1 MPGSDHHYGM
11 RDGAVIR
18 DWYCDTC
25 NALTYEKVTCL
36 EVKQYPSVICPKC
49 KKAKEIAESLMDT
62 IGMEYPYGIYTFRD
76 HLVAH
81 LRNLDED
88 KVLLLTPR
96 ELQLNTYSLKRAFRK
111 VGKELKNTEDEYLN
125 KQ

>member
-1 MPGSDHHYGM
+1 MPGSDYHYGM

-36 EVKQYPSVICPKC
+36 EIPQYPLVICPKC
-49 KKAKEIAESLMDT
+49 SKAKGISESLMDT
-62 IGMEYPYGIYTFRD
+62 IGMEYPYGLYTFRD

-81 LRNLDED
+81 LRNLDG
-88 KVLLLTPR
+88 VLLLTAR
-96 ELQLNTYSLKRAFRK
+96 EIQLNTYSLKRAFKK
-111 VGKELKNTEDEYLN
+111 VGKELKSVEEEYLI
-125 KQ
+125 